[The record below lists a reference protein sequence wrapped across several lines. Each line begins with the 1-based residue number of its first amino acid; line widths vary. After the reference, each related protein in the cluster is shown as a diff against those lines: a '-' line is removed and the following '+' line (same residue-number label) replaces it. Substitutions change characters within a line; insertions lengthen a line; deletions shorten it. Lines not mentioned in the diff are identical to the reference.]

1 MIMTIDEE
9 NKMNKILNNINS
21 SEYSRTEKIKA
32 IDDFINNENNSEWDA
47 FKEIIIYLMN
57 ERGFSELP
65 IT

>member
-1 MIMTIDEE
+1 MIITIDEE

-57 ERGFSELP
+57 ERGFNKF
-65 IT
+65 

>member
-57 ERGFSELP
+57 ERGFNKF
-65 IT
+65 